1 MTLKESLLTPRL
13 AVFTLGGDTPLTSYG
28 ANCVVFAGSAGTLL
42 VDPLIAPAHA
52 RLIAEALSR
61 RRFPPVTHVVVTHH
75 HTDHALGASWFA
87 ARGAKVIAHERC
99 AAAMVAQHPTIIK
112 ERRATPALSAIFAD
126 AEPYTPAVTFSD
138 DFRIN
143 LGDADAEARHLG
155 PGHTQGD
162 CIVLFPSERAVVC
175 GDLVFSGYHFNYEEA
190 DLKGL
195 PAALDALRS
204 IQAERFVPGHGP
216 SGGAELAQ
224 EQARYHRTVAQL
236 IRDASSPTEARVAIR
251 ARFPAYRLE
260 VAIESALNLFWPS
273 ESQP

>member
-1 MTLKESLLTPRL
+1 MRGAGERLGARTLYFLSVSQKRTSSFVPVSPSERVRRRAIWAGAVREQRPHYARLRVMTLKESLLTPRL

-28 ANCVVFAGSAGTLL
+28 ANCV
-42 VDPLIAPAHA
+42 
-52 RLIAEALSR
+52 
-61 RRFPPVTHVVVTHH
+61 
-75 HTDHALGASWFA
+75 
-87 ARGAKVIAHERC
+87 
-99 AAAMVAQHPTIIK
+99 
-112 ERRATPALSAIFAD
+112 
-126 AEPYTPAVTFSD
+126 
-138 DFRIN
+138 
-143 LGDADAEARHLG
+143 
-155 PGHTQGD
+155 
-162 CIVLFPSERAVVC
+162 
-175 GDLVFSGYHFNYEEA
+175 VFSGYHFNYEEA